1 MMKLLAFGGDE
12 RMTGA
17 VAAARRAG
25 WNAVHVRD
33 REDAADLPAQADA
46 ALLPWP
52 VSFRDGMLAGG
63 SMTKEEALA
72 LLPPCTAVLYGAGVS
87 AQELTSAQRAVNP
100 SHDEGFLQAN
110 AQLTA
115 EGAVFRA
122 MQRQGCALLG
132 STCVVTGFGRIGRA
146 LTQRLTALGAFVIV
160 CARSEAQMQL
170 AHDMDA
176 HPMPLSKIAAAVA
189 QADVIFNTVPARV
202 LGEEA
207 LHAAGADTLVIEL
220 ASAPYGLDME
230 LAARLGVMV
239 ALESS
244 LPGRYAPNEAGAA
257 LFEVA
262 QRTVHAH
269 AADAAEGGE
278 ADD

>member
-1 MMKLLAFGGDE
+1 
-12 RMTGA
+12 
-17 VAAARRAG
+17 
-25 WNAVHVRD
+25 
-33 REDAADLPAQADA
+33 
-46 ALLPWP
+46 
-52 VSFRDGMLAGG
+52 
-63 SMTKEEALA
+63 MTKEETLA
-72 LLPPCTAVLYGAGVS
+72 LLPPCTVVLYGAGVS
-87 AQELTSAQRAVNP
+87 AQELASAQSAVNP

-146 LTQRLTALGAFVIV
+146 LAQRLTALGAFVIV

-170 AHDMDA
+170 SHDMGA
-176 HPMPLSKIAAAVA
+176 HPMPISRTAAAVA
-189 QADVIFNTVPARV
+189 QADVVFNTVPARV

-239 ALESS
+239 ALESG
-244 LPGRYAPNEAGAA
+244 LPGHYAPNEAGAA
-257 LFEVA
+257 LFEAA
-262 QRTVHAH
+262 QRAVHAH
-269 AADAAEGGE
+269 AAMAEGGE